1 MDPEKIFK
9 KRNLASL
16 APVVHVQLFVVD
28 EGEAG
33 EAVGQ
38 PLHHL
43 LHLVDQRYPHLS
55 HLVHPV
61 TFILFLFIREQD
73 NYVQRQ
79 LVSQQAFKEIRSPK
93 GTKRDCRM
101 RSRLAIN
108 YVFG

>member
-16 APVVHVQLFVVD
+16 APVIHVQLFVVD

-43 LHLVDQRYPHLS
+43 LHLVDKRYPHLS
-55 HLVHPV
+55 HLVQPLH
-61 TFILFLFIREQD
+61 LFCSLLSGSKTIMFNASWSLNKLSRKSDHQ
-73 NYVQRQ
+73 
-79 LVSQQAFKEIRSPK
+79 KELK
-93 GTKRDCRM
+93 GTV
-101 RSRLAIN
+101 A
-108 YVFG
+108 